1 MDRHLKVWAAVCLAL
16 GVAMAAAGLA
26 PGRLPP
32 GADPAAWRLLAAA
45 GAALALSALAVALG
59 SRRLA
64 PLLAEEDEA
73 GRAERRPYLTLF
85 LASFV
90 ALFVEVALIRY
101 AGSQVRVFA
110 FYKNVPLVAAFLG
123 LGIGC
128 CESGQAARRGRARE
142 ALLFLL
148 WLLPLA
154 AFLAHGTVALDGA
167 LGRWAALGSS
177 EHIRGDVVAARP
189 RPGQEWASQILMG
202 LFCVAAFAAVAG
214 LFVFLGRLLG
224 DAFERVPRLP
234 GYTAN
239 LLGSLAGILAFVAL
253 SVLETPPWVWLLA
266 GLAPLLW
273 WTGGYRQAGRAVLA
287 LALLAASAAMVAPT
301 AGGETIWS
309 RYQKLV
315 GREIPPGPGGTGTP
329 SPAYLVQISDVFYQ
343 VAMDLRPAALARLA
357 RNPFPHYDA
366 AFRLTPR
373 KDRVLVVGA
382 GTGNDV
388 AAALRAGARRVDAV
402 DIDPAIV
409 RLGRLHHPERPYDDP
424 RVHVIVDDARRAFR
438 RLPEGSY
445 DAVVFGLLDSHTQ
458 LGISSVRLDN
468 YVFTLESLAAARRLL
483 SPGGSLVITASTFRG
498 WFRRRF
504 AAMLA
509 ATCDTPVA
517 TFSSGIGSTY
527 ACQVADPTRPP
538 PGAAAAN
545 LEGSPLADAADAAG
559 SSLPTDDWPFLYLPR
574 REVPRAYLLAIV
586 LLALASLALL
596 RAAGLAPSR
605 FGAFGAHLFFL
616 GAAFLLMEV
625 YAINRLSLLF
635 GTTWLV
641 SAVTIAVV
649 LALVVAAN
657 LTVELAR
664 PLPYPAAYGAL
675 ALALLAGYWI
685 GPEAA
690 LGRGTGFALL
700 YALLLLL
707 PIYFAGL
714 VFSRSFG
721 GSSAAGPALG
731 VNILGSVLG
740 GWTEYA
746 TMAVGI
752 RGLALL
758 ALAFY
763 LASWLAQRRWGGA
776 PAAR

>member
-1 MDRHLKVWAAVCLAL
+1 MDRHLKVWVVVCL
-16 GVAMAAAGLA
+16 AAGLA
-26 PGRLPP
+26 MAGAGLFPGPLPP

-45 GAALALSALAVALG
+45 GTALAAAAAAAAAKG
-59 SRRLA
+59 RRLG
-64 PLLAEEDEA
+64 PLLGEEGGA
-73 GRAERRPYLTLF
+73 GDSRIARRPYLTLF

-90 ALFVEVALIRY
+90 DLFVEVMLIRY
-101 AGSQVRVFA
+101 ASSQIRIFS

-128 CESGQAARRGRARE
+128 CAGCEGRGRARQ

-148 WLLPLA
+148 WLLPLG
-154 AFLAHGTVALDGA
+154 AFLAHGTAAVDGA

-177 EHIRGDVVAARP
+177 EHILGDVVAAQP
-189 RPGQEWASQILMG
+189 RPGQEWGSQLLMG
-202 LFCVAAFAAVAG
+202 LFCAAAFAAVTG
-214 LFVFLGRLLG
+214 LFTLLGRLLG

-253 SVLETPPWVWLLA
+253 SYLETPPWAWFAA
-266 GLAPLLW
+266 GLLPLLW
-273 WTGGYRQAGRAVLA
+273 WTPGRARAGVALA
-287 LALLAASAAMVAPT
+287 LAAASVLMVLPT
-301 AGGETIWS
+301 TGETVWS

-315 GREIPPGPGGTGTP
+315 GRVIPAGPTGTGTP
-329 SPAYLVQISDVFYQ
+329 SSAYLVQISDVFYQ
-343 VAMDLRPAALARLA
+343 VAMDLRPAALGRLG
-357 RNPFPHYDA
+357 RNPFPHYDE
-366 AFRLTPR
+366 AFHLLSAPPE
-373 KDRVLVVGA
+373 RVLVVGA

-388 AAALRAGARRVDAV
+388 AAALRAGARHVDAV

-409 RLGRLHHPERPYDDP
+409 RLGRLHHPEHPYDDP
-424 RVHVIVDDARRAFR
+424 RVAVVVDDARRAFR
-438 RLPEGSY
+438 RLPPRSY
-445 DAVVFGLLDSHTQ
+445 DAIVFGLLDSHTQ

-483 SPGGSLVITASTFRG
+483 RPGGSLVITASTFRA
-498 WFRRRF
+498 WFRDRF

-509 ATCDTPVA
+509 ATCDTPVEA
-517 TFSSGIGSTY
+517 FSSGIGSTY
-527 ACQVADPTRPP
+527 ACQVLDPTRPP
-538 PGAAAAN
+538 PGAAAAASA
-545 LEGSPLADAADAAG
+545 GAA
-559 SSLPTDDWPFLYLPR
+559 LPTDDWPFLYLPR
-574 REVPRAYLLAIV
+574 RGIPRAYLLVVA
-586 LLALASLALL
+586 LLAVASIALL
-596 RAAGLAPSR
+596 RAGGLRLER
-605 FGAFGAHLFFL
+605 FGAYHLHLFFL

-625 YAINRLSLLF
+625 YAINRLALLF

-649 LALVVAAN
+649 LVLVVAAN
-657 LTVELAR
+657 LTVELVG
-664 PLPYPAAYGAL
+664 PLPYPAAYGGL
-675 ALALLAGYWI
+675 AAALLAGYLV

-690 LGRGTGFALL
+690 LGHGTGFALV

-714 VFSRSFG
+714 VFSRSFAG
-721 GSSAAGPALG
+721 ALASGPAIG
-731 VNILGSVLG
+731 ANILGSVLG

-752 RGLALL
+752 RALALL

-763 LASWLAQRRWGGA
+763 LASWLAERRWAEGGS
-776 PAAR
+776 

>member
-1 MDRHLKVWAAVCLAL
+1 MERHLKTGA
-16 GVAMAAAGLA
+16 GVRLA
-26 PGRLPP
+26 PG
-32 GADPAAWRLLAAA
+32 ADTA
-45 GAALALSALAVALG
+45 GSAVAG
-59 SRRLA
+59 DA
-64 PLLAEEDEA
+64 P
-73 GRAERRPYLTLF
+73 GRAARRPYATLF

-90 ALFVEVALIRY
+90 ALFVEVMLIRY
-101 AGSQVRVFA
+101 ANSQIRVFS

-123 LGIGC
+123 LGLGC
-128 CESGQAARRGRARE
+128 CQGRGRARQ

-154 AFLAHGTVALDGA
+154 AFLAHGTAAVDGA
-167 LGRWAALGSS
+167 LGRWAAIGSS
-177 EHIRGDVVAARP
+177 EHILGDVVAARP
-189 RPGQEWASQILMG
+189 RPGQEWASQIAMG
-202 LFCVAAFAAVAG
+202 LFCVATFAAVTG
-214 LFVFLGRLLG
+214 LFTLLGRLLG

-253 SVLETPPWVWLLA
+253 SYLETPPWIWFACGLL
-266 GLAPLLW
+266 PLLW
-273 WTGGYRQAGRAVLA
+273 WMEGRARAAAGLA
-287 LALLAASAAMVAPT
+287 LVAACVLMVAPSGLGGEG
-301 AGGETIWS
+301 AGGGETIWS

-315 GREIPPGPGGTGTP
+315 GRVIPAGPGGTGTP

-343 VAMDLRPAALARLA
+343 VAMDLRPAALARLG

-366 AFRLTPR
+366 AFRLAPR

-388 AAALRAGARRVDAV
+388 AAALRAGAKHVDAV

-424 RVHVIVDDARRAFR
+424 RVAVIVDDARRAFR
-438 RLPEGSY
+438 RLPPASY
-445 DAVVFGLLDSHTQ
+445 DVVVFGLLDSHTQ

-483 SPGGSLVITASTFRG
+483 RPGGSLVITASTFRD
-498 WFRRRF
+498 WFRDRF

-509 ATCDTPVA
+509 ATCDTPVRA
-517 TFSSGIGSTY
+517 FSSGIGSTF
-527 ACQVADPTRPP
+527 ACQVLDPTRPP
-538 PGAAAAN
+538 PGPAAERASA
-545 LEGSPLADAADAAG
+545 
-559 SSLPTDDWPFLYLPR
+559 LPTDDWPFLYLPR
-574 REVPRAYLLAIV
+574 REIPRAYLVVVL
-586 LLALASLALL
+586 LLALCSVGLL
-596 RAAGLAPSR
+596 RAGGLTRQR
-605 FGAFGAHLFFL
+605 FGAYHAHLFFL

-625 YAINRLSLLF
+625 YAINRLALLF

-649 LALVVAAN
+649 LVLIVAAN

-664 PLPYPAAYGAL
+664 PLPYPAAYAAL
-675 ALALLAGYWI
+675 AAALLAGYLV
-685 GPEAA
+685 GPETA

-700 YALLLLL
+700 YALLLLA

-714 VFSRSFG
+714 VFSRSF
-721 GSSAAGPALG
+721 SRAAASGPAIG

-752 RGLALL
+752 RALALL

-763 LASWLAQRRWGGA
+763 LASWLAQRRWAGS
-776 PAAR
+776 AAG